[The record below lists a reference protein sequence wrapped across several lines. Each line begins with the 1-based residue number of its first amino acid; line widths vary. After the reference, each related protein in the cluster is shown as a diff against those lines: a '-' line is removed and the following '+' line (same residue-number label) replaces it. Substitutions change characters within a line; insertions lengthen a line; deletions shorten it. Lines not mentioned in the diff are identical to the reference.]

1 MNGRSDLIPWLAFAG
16 FAFLTAAVYWPALGG
31 GFLFDDR
38 YYYTDSPDIHVTT
51 LHLGDWIRA
60 ALSQTGSNQFRSLS
74 MLTFAAN
81 YYFTGLDP
89 FWPKLTNV
97 VIHLLNGLLLFLLLR
112 ELFQLWRCV
121 GRPTGIS
128 GGVDNGRLNLT
139 AATIAG
145 AWLLLPINLTGVA
158 YVSQR
163 LESLATVFVF
173 LGLLW
178 YFAARRRH
186 YSGGAGAMIP
196 LSLIL
201 CTALGYTAKESAV
214 VLPLYVACA
223 EFAITRFRNADGKVS
238 RPVLWTL
245 GVVLLLPLLLG
256 LAWIATWVFDPITHF
271 RSFST
276 GERLLTEC
284 RVLVAYIDW
293 TLLPSLNSLTFY
305 HDDFAVSHGLLD
317 PPTTALSI
325 LALGSLVGVAIWQ
338 RSARPLFCLG
348 ILWFF
353 AGHVLTATVIPLELV
368 FEHRNYFPSVG
379 LLLAAT
385 SLCHLE
391 PIARIRGIAIIAAAI
406 LSFYAFTTF
415 LRSEEWSHPLRL
427 ALSEASKRPNS
438 PRAQYELARTLIMAA
453 GNDMDS
459 PLIDRSLEILKRDA
473 FRPETGIAPLQ
484 ALIYVSARAHREI
497 DPLWW
502 QGIIDKINGRALSL
516 TDVEAIVFLF
526 RCQMRGDCPRQ
537 REELLDVFTSA
548 LVKTHG
554 NIFLTSA
561 YADFAISELGDA
573 ELAIRMARDAIAAR
587 PQVPLYRANL
597 ARILIAAGRLDAAN
611 AAIEDLAGMDRAG
624 SLDATV
630 AQLRQ
635 KLAAARAAVSRDLQ
649 PLPSN
654 R

>member
-16 FAFLTAAVYWPALGG
+16 FAFLTAVVYWPALGG

-38 YYYTDSPDIHVTT
+38 YYYTDSRDIHVTT

-60 ALSQTGSNQFRSLS
+60 ALSQTGSNQFRALS

-89 FWPKLTNV
+89 FWLKLTNV

-112 ELFQLWRCV
+112 ELLQLWRCV
-121 GRPTGIS
+121 RRPAGFS
-128 GGVDNGRLNLT
+128 GGSDSRRLNLT

-158 YVSQR
+158 YISQR
-163 LESLATVFVF
+163 LESLANLFVF
-173 LGLLW
+173 LGLFW
-178 YFAARRRH
+178 YLVARRRH
-186 YSGGAGAMIP
+186 YSGGTGAMIP
-196 LSLIL
+196 LSLIA
-201 CTALGYTAKESAV
+201 CTVVGYTAKESAV
-214 VLPLYVACA
+214 LLPLYAACT

-245 GVVLLLPLLLG
+245 GMVLLLPLLLG
-256 LAWIATWVFDPITHF
+256 LAWIATWAFHGITDS
-271 RSFST
+271 RNFST

-284 RVLVAYIDW
+284 RVLVAYVNW
-293 TLLPSLNSLTFY
+293 SLLPSLNSLTFY
-305 HDDFAVSHGLLD
+305 HDDFAVSHSLLD

-325 LALGSLVGVAIWQ
+325 LALGSLAGVAIWQ

-385 SLCHLE
+385 SLCYLE
-391 PIARIRGIAIIAAAI
+391 PVARIRGIAIIAAAV
-406 LSFYAFTTF
+406 LAFYSFTTF
-415 LRSEEWSHPLRL
+415 LRSVEWSHPLRL
-427 ALSEASKRPNS
+427 AYSEASKRPNS

-484 ALIYVSARAHREI
+484 ALIYVNARAHREI
-497 DPLWW
+497 DPRWW
-502 QGIIDKINGRALSL
+502 QGIIDKVNRNVLSL
-516 TDVEAIVFLF
+516 TDIEAIVFLF
-526 RCQMRGDCPRQ
+526 HCQMRGDCPRQ

-573 ELAIRMARDAIAAR
+573 ELAIRMARDAIAAK
-587 PQVPLYRANL
+587 PQMPVYRANL
-597 ARILIAAGRLDAAN
+597 AHILIAAGRLDAADV
-611 AAIEDLAGMDRAG
+611 AIEDLAGMDRAG

-630 AQLRQ
+630 ARLRQ
-635 KLAAARAAVSRDLQ
+635 ELAAARAAGSRDLQ